1 VTITVVAVASGPEG
15 AEETEALRFDRLR
28 LATYVADD

>member
-28 LATYVADD
+28 LATHVADD